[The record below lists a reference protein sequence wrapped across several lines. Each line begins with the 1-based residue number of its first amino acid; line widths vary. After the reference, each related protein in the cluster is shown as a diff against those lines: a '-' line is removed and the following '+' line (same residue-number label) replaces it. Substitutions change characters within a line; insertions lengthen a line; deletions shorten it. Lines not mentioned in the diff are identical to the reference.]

1 MVNLGNRVWVNP
13 NLGNRIFRKYGC
25 FENTDVEK
33 MVELSTE
40 GIIDVGAKP
49 IVARRASASGLLH
62 LSELTKQAIMAG
74 KITKGNVLEASTIAA
89 IQAAKMTPT
98 IVPHCHPIPLESCK
112 VDWKWEGNCLKCS
125 VSVSAHYRT
134 GVEME
139 ALTSVCAGLLCAWD
153 MVKSLEKDG
162 QGQYPSV
169 KMTDIRVI
177 EKFKGTVK

>member
-1 MVNLGNRVWVNP
+1 VEEGSEGKWRGLEIRFGLNLVIR
-13 NLGNRIFRKYGC
+13 NLKVG
-25 FENTDVEK
+25 EN

-40 GIIDVGAKP
+40 GIIDVGNKP
-49 IVARRASASGLLH
+49 IVARRATSTGLLH
-62 LSELTKQAIMAG
+62 LSEATKQAIID
-74 KITKGNVLEASTIAA
+74 KNITKGDVLEASTIAA

-112 VDWKWEGNCLKCS
+112 VEWLWEGNCLRCT

-153 MVKSLEKDG
+153 MVKSLEKNED
-162 QGQYPSV
+162 GQYPSA
-169 KMTDIRVI
+169 KMTDIVVL
-177 EKFKGTVK
+177 EKFKGN